1 MEPIVLT
8 ARALSGNTGVSQAAL
23 DLLLALSRASS
34 QLRVRAWVPRSLPTT
49 VDGLDLGRCDW
60 LPISPLTAAGAV
72 LSGEAP
78 PRSVFEQT
86 RLALTGRSR
95 RTNAALQVVNGVGA
109 HGLYA
114 ADGGRS
120 SVSALV
126 VHESP
131 RHFDRA
137 GVMSL
142 QSAIHAIASHD
153 YRVFV
158 SERGRAEWNAL
169 AALDRSRSLWI
180 PNCAREAPI
189 AALLASDRDAL
200 RERFGYPRDAL
211 QLVAVG
217 SVIERKGQDIALDAL
232 AQLGEHVRLD
242 VLGPVHGVWATE
254 LRARVRNSSLSRRV
268 RFLGSVDDVYA
279 RMFAADALVLAS
291 RAEAL
296 PLSVLEAMALGVCI
310 VAADVDGVPEL
321 IEAERSG
328 LLFAR
333 EDATALAACLQRID
347 DLPLRAALGAAARAR
362 YLSTFSRAQ
371 HLAHWRDAVGQ
382 MRAR

>member
-1 MEPIVLT
+1 
-8 ARALSGNTGVSQAAL
+8 
-23 DLLLALSRASS
+23 
-34 QLRVRAWVPRSLPTT
+34 
-49 VDGLDLGRCDW
+49 
-60 LPISPLTAAGAV
+60 
-72 LSGEAP
+72 
-78 PRSVFEQT
+78 
-86 RLALTGRSR
+86 
-95 RTNAALQVVNGVGA
+95 VNGVGA

-114 ADGGRS
+114 ADGGGN
-120 SVSALV
+120 VSALL

-169 AALDRSRSLWI
+169 ASLDPSRSLFI
-180 PNCAREAPI
+180 PNCAREAPL
-189 AALLASDRDAL
+189 AALFARDRNAL
-200 RERFGYPRDAL
+200 RQRFGYPLDAL

-217 SVIERKGQDIALDAL
+217 SVIERKGHDIALDAL
-232 AQLGEHVRLD
+232 EALADQAVRLD
-242 VLGPVHGVWATE
+242 ILGPLSGEWAAQ
-254 LRARVRNSSLSRRV
+254 LRARVRDSGLARRV
-268 RFLGSVDDVYA
+268 RFLGNVDDVYE

-296 PLSVLEAMALGVCI
+296 PLSVLEAMALGSCI

-321 IEAERSG
+321 IERERSG

-333 EDATALAACLQRID
+333 EDANALAACLRRIAD
-347 DLPLRAALGAAARAR
+347 PPLRAALGEAARAR
-362 YLSTFSRAQ
+362 YLSSFSRAQ
-371 HLAHWRDAVGQ
+371 QLARWRDAVAR